1 MPGPATQEPRER
13 RCRGTALDSFYLSRS
28 PCPPSSEQD
37 SGALGAVLVEGMVC
51 LPVRGWSAIR
61 AAYPARRR
69 SNRRSRMKAARDAA

>member
-13 RCRGTALDSFYLSRS
+13 RCRGAALDSFYLSRS

-37 SGALGAVLVEGMVC
+37 SGALGAVLVA
-51 LPVRGWSAIR
+51 VRGWSAIR